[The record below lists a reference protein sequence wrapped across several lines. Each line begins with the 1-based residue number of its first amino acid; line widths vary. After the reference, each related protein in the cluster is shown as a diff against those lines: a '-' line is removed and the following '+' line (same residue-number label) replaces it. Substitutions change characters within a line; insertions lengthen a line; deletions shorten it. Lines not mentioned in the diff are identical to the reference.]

1 MSIVKKVKKLL
12 QEAELYHSQGLLNE
26 SMAKYNTATDLVK
39 SDDQIKNKQGLI
51 DGISNKIRLLE
62 KDIAKVEGAPKSPE
76 VSEEVQE
83 LIKKMFAFSAE
94 KDEDTVAL
102 DGAIAL
108 AKFGQYERALKEFDE
123 LLKKDSLRVV
133 AAKNILR
140 CHMTLSS
147 ADAAIQQYEQW
158 LSGDIFV
165 PNQLDKIRIFFQGVL
180 EKEGVETALPAATT
194 PPADPEPLIEM
205 PEIEMPE
212 IDVVEVSEPVI
223 EGLEVEDDEADEVLD
238 INSIGITIENGPQE
252 GEMVEFNVSFQSG
265 NVISLLISGKDKSLI
280 DVFQPGRKLNDVQYY
295 SPIAIFN
302 GNAMVSAVTEIKT
315 GPRQGDYSVD
325 IKVEST

>member
-1 MSIVKKVKKLL
+1 MSIVKKVKTLL
-12 QEAELYHSQGLLNE
+12 KEAELFHSQGLLNE
-26 SMAKYNTATDLVK
+26 AMAKYNTAIDLVE

-51 DGISNKIRLLE
+51 DGISNKISVLA
-62 KDIAKVEGAPKSPE
+62 KDIAKVEEAPKSPE
-76 VSEEVQE
+76 VSDEVQE

-94 KDEDTVAL
+94 KDEDTIAL

-140 CHMTLSS
+140 CHMALSS
-147 ADAAIQQYEQW
+147 ADAAISQYEQW

-165 PNQLDKIRIFFQGVL
+165 PNQLDKIRIFFEGIL
-180 EKEGVETALPAATT
+180 EKEGVERTLPTATT
-194 PPADPEPLIEM
+194 PPEDPELV
-205 PEIEMPE
+205 IEMPE
-212 IDVVEVSEPVI
+212 IDVDEAQEPMV
-223 EGLEVEDDEADEVLD
+223 EGLEVEDDDADEVLD
-238 INSIGITIENGPQE
+238 INSIGITMEDGPQK
-252 GEMVEFNVSFQSG
+252 GEMVEFNVSFQSR
-265 NVISLLISGKDKSLI
+265 NVISLLIPGKDESLL
-280 DVFQPGRKLNDVQYY
+280 DVFQPGTKLNDVQYY

-302 GNAMVSAVTEIKT
+302 GNGMVSAVTEIKT

>member
-1 MSIVKKVKKLL
+1 MNIVKKVKKLL

-26 SMAKYNTATDLVK
+26 SMAKYNTATELVK
-39 SDDQIKNKQGLI
+39 SDDQIKNKQSLI

-62 KDIAKVEGAPKSPE
+62 KDIAKIEDAPKSPE
-76 VSEEVQE
+76 VSDEVQE

-94 KDEDTVAL
+94 KDEDTIAL

-108 AKFGQYERALKEFDE
+108 AKFGQYERALKEFDD

-140 CHMTLSS
+140 CHLALSS
-147 ADAAIQQYEQW
+147 ADAAIAQYEQW
-158 LSGDIFV
+158 LSGDILV
-165 PNQLDKIRIFFQGVL
+165 PNQLDKIRIFFEGIL
-180 EKEGVETALPAATT
+180 KKEGIEKTLPAATT
-194 PPADPEPLIEM
+194 PAEDPEF
-205 PEIEMPE
+205 EIEMPD
-212 IDVVEVSEPVI
+212 IDVHETPEPVI
-223 EGLEVEDDEADEVLD
+223 EGLEMEEDGADEVLD
-238 INSIGITIENGPQE
+238 INSIGITMESGPQK

-265 NVISLLISGKDKSLI
+265 NVISLLIAGKDKSFL
-280 DVFQPGRKLNDVQYY
+280 DVFQRGTKLKDIQYY

-302 GNAMVSAVTEIKT
+302 GNGMVSAVTEIKT